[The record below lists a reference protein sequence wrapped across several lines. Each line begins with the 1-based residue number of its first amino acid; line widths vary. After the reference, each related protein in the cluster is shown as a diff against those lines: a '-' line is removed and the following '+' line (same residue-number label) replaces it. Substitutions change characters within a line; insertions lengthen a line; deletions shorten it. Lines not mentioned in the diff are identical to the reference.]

1 MSLKRSNKSADE
13 NGASQNPASA
23 GQPNETAKFREN
35 SEVNAKIDSYIQNN
49 PKEWAYIQ
57 SMSRE
62 RLERSLILQ
71 AIQKLDRRE
80 RMRAGILKKLDE
92 NPELKEAYRTLVKNL
107 PADQQEKAMASIAA
121 RTMRTIAPPQQQQ
134 QQAQGARV

>member
-1 MSLKRSNKSADE
+1 MSLKRSNRGADG
-13 NGASQNPASA
+13 NGASENSASA
-23 GQPNETAKFREN
+23 SQPNEPAKFREN
-35 SEVNAKIDSYIQNN
+35 AEVNAKIDSYIQNN

-62 RLERSLILQ
+62 RLERSLVLQ

-92 NPELKEAYRTLVKNL
+92 NPELKEAYRALVKNL

-121 RTMRTIAPPQQQQ
+121 RTMRTIVPPQRQQE
-134 QQAQGARV
+134 QAQGARV